1 MNQGAD
7 RYPLACCMP
16 LRDPGPELLE
26 TMASFEQCDVKPFLI
41 VVDDGSAVPVEIDFA
56 RFGLDGM
63 VFRFKGK
70 VGISAALNAALILAL
85 GLGFQVIARMDG
97 DDLNHAARFSKQLAY
112 LDRHPECLAVFG
124 GADLIDESGALTG
137 SRTPPSDTGRLLRAM
152 AMNNV
157 LIHPTAALRADYI
170 SRIGLYSDAFPRA
183 EDYDYFMRGL
193 AEGVVHVMNTR
204 LISYRLRQGSVSFS
218 HYRQQLV
225 SRLRVQWR
233 YLRLFGAAGW
243 IGMARTLGLL
253 LAGYL
258 LPVRTVGAL
267 RRRWSHAFGPGAR
280 TLRQARSPARDV
292 AASRSVGA

>member
-7 RYPLACCMP
+7 RLACCMP

-26 TMASFEQCDVKPFLI
+26 TLASFERCEAKPFLI

-70 VGISAALNAALILAL
+70 VGISTALNTGLILAL
-85 GLGFQVIARMDG
+85 GLGFQIIARMDG

-112 LDRHPECLAVFG
+112 LDEHPECLAVFG
-124 GADLIDESGALTG
+124 GADLIDEGGALTG
-137 SRTPPSDTGRLLRAM
+137 SRTPPVDPGRLLRAM

-157 LIHPTAALRADYI
+157 LIHPTAAFRAEYI

-193 AEGVVHVMNTR
+193 AAGVVQVMNTP
-204 LISYRLRQGSVSFS
+204 LISYRLRQGSVSFT
-218 HYRQQLV
+218 HYRQQLT

-258 LPVRTVGAL
+258 LPVRAVGAL
-267 RRRWSHAFGPGAR
+267 RRQWSYAFGPGAR
-280 TLRQARSPARDV
+280 TLRRAGSS
-292 AASRSVGA
+292 AADAAGHRSVNA